1 MRIFFLLFF
10 ICLYIEILIFPY
22 NDFEIYLFETR
33 DTAESKLFLR
43 PIYLPWK
50 K

>member
-10 ICLYIEILIFPY
+10 ICLCIEIFPY
-22 NDFEIYLFETR
+22 NDFEIYLLETC